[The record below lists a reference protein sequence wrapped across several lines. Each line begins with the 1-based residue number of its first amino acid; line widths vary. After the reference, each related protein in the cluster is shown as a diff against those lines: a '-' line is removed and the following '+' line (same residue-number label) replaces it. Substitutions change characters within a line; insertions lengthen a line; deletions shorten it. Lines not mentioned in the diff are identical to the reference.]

1 MLFLS
6 ESGCKGRAF
15 FNTHTTFLP
24 FFRDFFWNIL
34 QWIDFHIIKT
44 NKFIKLSYTPINPS
58 IPYYFNARVIEEIYL
73 PFTYSPLHQRR
84 PTTSKEKKKTPRR
97 FRQNVPTFFKNAAAF
112 FLKAMVCWK
121 KAKAKN
127 LEYIKWMLSRS
138 FATLWMTKA
147 FRWRGWRV
155 KSLTFMGESDKTW
168 YIDQTS
174 LSLKSKTHLSWKSS
188 LPSTRSREA

>member
-15 FNTHTTFLP
+15 FDTRKTFLP

-34 QWIDFHIIKT
+34 QRIDFHIIKT

-58 IPYYFNARVIEEIYL
+58 IPYYFIARVIEENL
-73 PFTYSPLHQRR
+73 PTLHLFNPSPKASYDIERKEEKHRGISGKTCRR
-84 PTTSKEKKKTPRR
+84 FLKTPRH
-97 FRQNVPTFFKNAAAF
+97 
-112 FLKAMVCWK
+112 FLKGDGLLK

-127 LEYIKWMLSRS
+127 IEYIKWMLSRS